1 MTSPSETDRSFM
13 LQALELAE
21 QAAARDE
28 VPVGAVIVVD
38 GQVVATG
45 HNEREQT
52 NDPTAHAEI
61 VALRAASR
69 VLGSWRMPHAT
80 LYVTLEPCPMCAGAI
95 LNSRLRRVVYGA
107 MDPKAGSMGSLYN
120 LGSDPRLNHE
130 VELTWGIEDERC
142 SELLSNY
149 FRRLRNGSNGVSE

>member
-1 MTSPSETDRSFM
+1 MHHADVHRNMNSPIETDRSFM

-69 VLGSWRMPHAT
+69 VLESWRM
-80 LYVTLEPCPMCAGAI
+80 

-107 MDPKAGSMGSLYN
+107 MDPKAGAMGSLYN

-130 VELTWGIEDERC
+130 VELTWGVEDERC